1 MKNSKPIVSVIIP
14 TFNRANLLISAIKS
28 VLNQTIE
35 DFELIIVD
43 DASTDDTQQK
53 VAAIDDPRIRYILQ
67 EKNLGECGT
76 RNTGLGAVQGQY
88 IAFLDSDDE
97 WLPNKLEKQ
106 LNMFK
111 SAPDEVGVVYSW
123 LKVINDQGA
132 IVRMRKPA
140 INGDVQDFL
149 LYKNLVGTP
158 STVMIKKECI
168 EPDLQFDTNL
178 RCCGDWDMWLQI
190 SKNFRFEVIPEP
202 LALYRDHDDENR
214 GSTNHTMIT
223 EGYLVFLGKHHQ
235 NLADFYRQ
243 PSRLDKKNKSLYL
256 FEIGR
261 RLMCHGH
268 EISQGDAISTG
279 RKYLYLA
286 AQASVL
292 NIYLWINYFTACCG
306 SVFYTTSIQTENRLR
321 STLGSIRRKAT
332 FSLNPQ

>member
-14 TFNRANLLISAIKS
+14 TFNRANLLLTAIQS

-35 DFELIIVD
+35 DFELIVVD
-43 DASTDDTQQK
+43 DASTDDTQQR
-53 VAAIDDPRIRYILQ
+53 VAGIDDPRIRYILQ

-76 RNTGLGAVQGQY
+76 RNTGLSAAQGQY

-106 LNMFK
+106 LNVFRA
-111 SAPDEVGVVYSW
+111 APDEVGVVYSW
-123 LKVINDQGA
+123 LQVMNDQGK
-132 IVRMRKPA
+132 VLRMRKPN
-140 INGDVQDFL
+140 INGDVKDYL
-149 LYKNLVGTP
+149 IYKNLIGTP
-158 STVMIKKECI
+158 STVMIKKECV
-168 EPDLQFDTNL
+168 EPDLQFDTHL

-190 SKNFRFEVIPEP
+190 SDHYQFEVIPEP
-202 LALYRDHDDENR
+202 LTLYRDHNDDNR
-214 GSTNHTMIT
+214 GSTNHTMVT
-223 EGYLVFLGKHHQ
+223 EGYLVFLNKHHQ
-235 NLADFYRQ
+235 NLEAFYRQ
-243 PSRLDKKNKSLYL
+243 PNTLDNKNKSLYL

-268 EISQGDAISTG
+268 EISRADAIHAG

-286 AQASVL
+286 AQA
-292 NIYLWINYFTACCG
+292 NARDIYLWVNYFTACCG
-306 SVFYTTSIQTENRLR
+306 SVFYASSIQAENRLR